1 MLEHK
6 KETILAEVG
15 KLQRLNYN
23 QFFWWRKFRPKQKEL
38 HKYSYTID
46 KIKNGDFDFSHYYWQ
61 AQYAI
66 LEMNEKTG
74 HIDHPSSRHE
84 AQAIFRERYRR
95 LMKDFEK
102 DEEERMEGFYTE
114 CRKTLRLSKQQ
125 VEEMALNFDGTLEE
139 FYIDLQS
146 KYQNKPQPVPDFSQ
160 FGKRKR
166 GRPKKVIYEQI

>member
-1 MLEHK
+1 MLIEHS
-6 KETILAEVG
+6 KEKILEEVG

-23 QFFWWRKFRPKQKEL
+23 QFFWWRKFRSKQTPL
-38 HKYSYTID
+38 HKYSYTVA

-61 AQYAI
+61 AQYAL

-74 HIDHPSSRHE
+74 HIQHPSARHE
-84 AQAIFRERYRR
+84 SQALFRERYRR

-102 DEEERMEGFYTE
+102 DENERLEAFYTD

-125 VEEMALNFDGTLEE
+125 VEEIALNFDGTLEE
-139 FYIDLQS
+139 FYIHLQS
-146 KYQNKPQPVPDFSQ
+146 LYQNKPQPVPDFSQ

-166 GRPKKVIYEQI
+166 GRPKKITYE

>member
-6 KETILAEVG
+6 KETILAEVS

-160 FGKRKR
+160 YGKPKR
-166 GRPKKVIYEQI
+166 GRPKKVTYEQI

>member
-1 MLEHK
+1 MIEHK
-6 KETILAEVG
+6 KETILAEVS

-23 QFFWWRKFRPKQKEL
+23 QFFWWRKFRPKQKPL
-38 HKYSYTID
+38 HKYSYTVA

-74 HIDHPSSRHE
+74 HITHPSARHE

-102 DEEERMEGFYTE
+102 DEPQRLEAYKKAITGLFEIEDEELDNKMESFEG
-114 CRKTLRLSKQQ
+114 TLRELYDLIKATYNFRAKQ
-125 VEEMALNFDGTLEE
+125 
-139 FYIDLQS
+139 
-146 KYQNKPQPVPDFSQ
+146 
-160 FGKRKR
+160 KRR
-166 GRPKKVIYEQI
+166 GRPKKYII